1 MTQPSEPGASARPDW
16 LALSDDLEAL
26 FVARRRLA
34 AAARLQAAEFERLR
48 SAADPRDLRAAWND
62 ANHMVANAVGALM
75 QATDRLEAQAAAI
88 VGLALDADD
97 KEA

>member
-1 MTQPSEPGASARPDW
+1 MTQSPEPGASARPDW
-16 LALSDDLEAL
+16 IALSFDLDAL
-26 FVARRRLA
+26 FVARRRLGA
-34 AAARLQAAEFERLR
+34 ATRLQAAEFERLR
-48 SAADPRDLRAAWND
+48 SAADPRHLREAWND
-62 ANHMVANAVGALM
+62 VNHIVASAVGELM